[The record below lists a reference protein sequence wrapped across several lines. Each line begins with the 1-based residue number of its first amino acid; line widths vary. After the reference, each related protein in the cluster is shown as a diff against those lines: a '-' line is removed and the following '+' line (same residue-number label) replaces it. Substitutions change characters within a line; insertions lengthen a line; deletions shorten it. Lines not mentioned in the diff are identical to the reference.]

1 LPAGLDAMLG
11 EGGLGLS
18 GGQAR
23 RLALARLFL
32 THVPLWLLDEPTE
45 GLDAATARDVLERLK
60 IKAGSRTLLIATHI
74 RREAQICER
83 IIVLNQGALVESV
96 GKSSPRFGEIPGP

>member
-1 LPAGLDAMLG
+1 MLG

-32 THVPLWLLDEPTE
+32 TDAPLWLLDEPTE
-45 GLDAATARDVLERLK
+45 GLDSATAEDVLERLK
-60 IKAGSRTLLIATHI
+60 ARAGSRTLLIATHI
-74 RREAQICER
+74 RREARICER
-83 IIVLNQGALVESV
+83 IIVLNQGALIESV
-96 GKSSPRFGEIPGP
+96 GKETGRFDEILENMR